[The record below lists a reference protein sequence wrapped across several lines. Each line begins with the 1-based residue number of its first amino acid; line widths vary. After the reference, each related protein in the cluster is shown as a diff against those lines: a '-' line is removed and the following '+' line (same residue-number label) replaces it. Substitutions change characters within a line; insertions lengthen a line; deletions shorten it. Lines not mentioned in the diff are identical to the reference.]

1 MGNVI
6 DKISVFKW
14 LLRKGL
20 TEKVIRTMTEGG
32 GRKPIVFQAE
42 DTVIAKPWGGSKLAL
57 FKKYPGDRC
66 DRNGK
71 KVERMRLKRKW
82 R

>member
-1 MGNVI
+1 MENDKCYREFFLIRRMMGNVM

-20 TEKVIRTMTEGG
+20 TEKVRTTTEGG

-57 FKKYPGDRC
+57 FKKYPGA
-66 DRNGK
+66 
-71 KVERMRLKRKW
+71 
-82 R
+82 